1 MTIACYIRDEKLTRS
16 IQEILSRA
24 GMECEG
30 FLSETSLLRT
40 MRRRSFD
47 LILVDTGFEASAE
60 ERIFS
65 WLNCR
70 TGESTPV
77 VVMSSSR
84 SADRVAYALD
94 AGADDF
100 ITKPVDPVELIARLH
115 AVIRRCKRQPEN
127 KTIELAGYKL
137 DQDTGTLT
145 DHGVPI
151 DLTPREFTMA
161 WLLFSSRGQYLSRE
175 TISVAIW
182 GVGCDIANRTIEQ
195 HIYKVRKKLN
205 FSEDRGVTIRTGYTQ
220 GYRLEYT
227 EMHVAVA
234 A

>member
-1 MTIACYIRDEKLTRS
+1 MMTIACYIRDEKLTRS

-40 MRRRSFD
+40 MRRRNFD
-47 LILVDTGFEASAE
+47 LILVDTGFETNAE

-100 ITKPVDPVELIARLH
+100 IAKPVDPVELIARLH

-127 KTIELAGYKL
+127 RTIELAGYKL
-137 DQDTGTLT
+137 DQDNGTVT
-145 DHGVPI
+145 DHGVAVE
-151 DLTPREFTMA
+151 LTPREFTMA

-182 GVGCDIANRTIEQ
+182 GVGSDIANRTIEQ
-195 HIYKVRKKLN
+195 HVYKIRKKLH
-205 FSEDRGVTIRTGYTQ
+205 FSEERGVTIRTGYTQ
-220 GYRLEYT
+220 GYRLECSERSIT
-227 EMHVAVA
+227 V
-234 A
+234 